1 MRHCYSDV
9 MFKYLLSFFIFVS
22 LAFSS
27 VIVTPTTT
35 NDGYAYDLDVQFDF
49 NKYIDA
55 HDFFNGNPMLDAD
68 EGTKLFYETMTFKPS
83 QDGWYTFDNYDS
95 DIAVGNTIIGET
107 QLLFY
112 TDVPQVD
119 YIIDAPVGFR
129 FDNNYGF
136 GLGNDGT
143 EWPEGE
149 IIPDGFYGE
158 MQLTGGTEY
167 IVVFSSFIPDAYG
180 TLDVSVIGNNPAAF
194 GAIPEPS
201 TYALLA
207 GFGIFL
213 YVAIGKR
220 NASKKDIRRL

>member
-1 MRHCYSDV
+1 
-9 MFKYLLSFFIFVS
+9 MFKYLSLLLLPLLSFGSITITP
-22 LAFSS
+22 S
-27 VIVTPTTT
+27 VIS
-35 NDGYAYDLDVQFDF
+35 DGYLYDLDVQFDF

-55 HDFFNGNPMLDAD
+55 YEFFGENPMIDAD
-68 EGTKLFYETMTFKPS
+68 EGTKLWYETMTFKPS
-83 QDGWYTFDNYDS
+83 EDGWYTFDNYNS
-95 DIAVGNTIIGET
+95 DIAVGNTIIEET

-112 TDVPQVD
+112 TDVPEGD
-119 YIIDAPVGFR
+119 YIIDMPAGFR

-136 GLGNDGT
+136 GLGNLGN

-149 IIPDGFYGE
+149 LTPGGFYGE

-180 TLDVSVIGNNPAAF
+180 TLDVSILGNNPAAF
-194 GAIPEPS
+194 GAVPEPS

-207 GFGIFL
+207 GFSVFM
-213 YVAIGKR
+213 YVAVRKR